1 LANEDELIGILRDK
15 LYVAAVSDIL
25 DSLGLTEQAMTAN
38 IRPITSEM
46 RVIGR
51 AHTVLTTDIY
61 ERPAEPYH
69 MEIAAVD
76 SLKAGDVMVACP
88 NGSERTCLWGELL
101 STAARCRGATGAI
114 IDGHTRDAKKII
126 EMDFPVFCTGYR
138 PVDSSYRSQVVAF
151 GVPVRV
157 GGVLVNPGD
166 IIFGDFDGI
175 VAIPREVLE
184 EAVTKALAK
193 VEGENNSRK
202 MLLEGYSLRDVFD
215 KYGVL

>member
-1 LANEDELIGILRDK
+1 
-15 LYVAAVSDIL
+15 
-25 DSLGLTEQAMTAN
+25 
-38 IRPITSEM
+38 
-46 RVIGR
+46 
-51 AHTVLTTDIY
+51 
-61 ERPAEPYH
+61 
-69 MEIAAVD
+69 
-76 SLKAGDVMVACP
+76 
-88 NGSERTCLWGELL
+88 
-101 STAARCRGATGAI
+101 
-114 IDGHTRDAKKII
+114 
-126 EMDFPVFCTGYR
+126 
-138 PVDSSYRSQVVAF
+138 VVAF